1 MSMPKWFVQ
10 AQAEA
15 AEFAEFA
22 EQFEAESNERLERVE
37 ASLKNIRKTLMKG

>member
-15 AEFAEFA
+15 AEFAAYA
-22 EQFEAESNERLERVE
+22 EQFEAESQERLERVE
-37 ASLKNIRKTLMKG
+37 ANLKKIRKTLMKG